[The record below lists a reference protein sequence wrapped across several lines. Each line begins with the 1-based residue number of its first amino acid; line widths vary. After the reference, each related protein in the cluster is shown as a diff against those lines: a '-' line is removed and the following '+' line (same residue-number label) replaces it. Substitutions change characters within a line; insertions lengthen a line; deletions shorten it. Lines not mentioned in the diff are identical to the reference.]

1 MVAIEVK
8 YLGPTNNKGS
18 RYKAYTGNGQALTVN
33 ANYALNPE
41 ENAEMAAIKLRNKMK
56 WNGNLVGGSTKSG
69 WVFVFTN

>member
-8 YLGPTNNKGS
+8 YLGPTNYRGS

-33 ANYALNPE
+33 ADYALNPE
-41 ENAEMAAIKLRNKMK
+41 ENAEIAALELKNKMN
-56 WNGNLVGGSTKSG
+56 WNGPIVGGTTKSG